1 MKTSF
6 SNSLSELNQ
15 AVNHATPTPFSKRG
29 LMKILIAFLLTVCCL
44 SAAAQAGAVQ
54 SQAAK
59 AEVFSSSSI
68 HAQTDALA
76 QEARAKGS
84 SGATLADYGSH
95 AIRISERTASG
106 GAEIHAHFDDVMM
119 VLEGSATLITGGTVV
134 DPHTNDAG
142 ETTGKKIENGV
153 EHALSPGDIV
163 HVPAGVPHQTIIPPG
178 TLYKAIVIKVKE

>member
-1 MKTSF
+1 
-6 SNSLSELNQ
+6 
-15 AVNHATPTPFSKRG
+15 
-29 LMKILIAFLLTVCCL
+29 MKIFIAFLLTGFCL
-44 SAAAQAGAVQ
+44 TAAAQSGAT
-54 SQAAK
+54 K

-68 HAQTDALA
+68 HAQTDALV

-84 SGATLADYGSH
+84 SGAILADYGSH

-153 EHALSPGDIV
+153 VHSVSAGDII
-163 HVPAGVPHQTIIPPG
+163 HVPAGVPHQTIIAPG